1 MFESA
6 FSSPMIATLQGKRQ
20 LVALTRSTLG
30 GLDPETGDVLWS
42 IPVESF
48 RGMNILNS
56 PS

>member
-1 MFESA
+1 
-6 FSSPMIATLQGKRQ
+6 MIATLQGKRQ